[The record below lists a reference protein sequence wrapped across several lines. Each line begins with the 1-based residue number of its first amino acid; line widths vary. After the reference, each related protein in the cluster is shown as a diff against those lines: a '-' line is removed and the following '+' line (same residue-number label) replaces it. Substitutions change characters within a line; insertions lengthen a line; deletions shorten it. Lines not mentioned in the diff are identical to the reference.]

1 MEIKGKT
8 AVVTGAA
15 RGIGRAI
22 ASALADAGA
31 RVMLA
36 DLGAR
41 GGGHGAGNADDGWAY
56 KLASADELELAARAI
71 RERGG
76 EALTVDVDVSD
87 AASCKRM
94 VTAACDAFGGVDVLV
109 NNAGLVKMGFVVDY
123 PEADW
128 DRLFAVN
135 TKGVFLCTQ
144 AALPALSAGG
154 GTIINIASI
163 AGKRGYP
170 GLAAYC
176 ASKFAVVGLTQAM
189 AAELG
194 GAGIRVNAICPGLL
208 ATAMW
213 TDHLAPAVA
222 QMSGKAG
229 VREAFDDYV
238 RGSTPLGREQT
249 PEDIAGAVLY
259 LASADNVTGVA
270 LNVAGGAEMW

>member
-1 MEIKGKT
+1 MEIKGKA

-22 ASALADAGA
+22 ADALADAGA
-31 RVMLA
+31 RVVLA
-36 DLGAR
+36 DLGRR
-41 GGGHGAGNADDGWAY
+41 GGGQGTGWDY
-56 KLASADELELAARAI
+56 KLASADDLELAAQAI
-71 RERGG
+71 RRRGG
-76 EALTVDVDVSD
+76 QAITTDVDVSD
-87 AASCKRM
+87 AESCKRM
-94 VTAACDAFGGVDVLV
+94 VAAACDAFDGIDVLV
-109 NNAGLVKMGFVVDY
+109 NNAGLVKMGFVANY

-144 AALPALSAGG
+144 AALPALSAAR
-154 GTIINIASI
+154 GTVINVASI

-194 GAGIRVNAICPGLL
+194 GSGIRVNAVCPGLL

-213 TDHLAPAVA
+213 TDHLAPIVA

-229 VREAFDDYV
+229 ARAAFDDYV
-238 RGSTPLGREQT
+238 RGSTPLGREQK
-249 PEDIAGAVLY
+249 PEDVADAVLY
-259 LASADNVTGVA
+259 LARADNVTGIA
-270 LNVAGGAEMW
+270 LNVAGGAEMG